1 MASKI
6 DFSSL
11 TLNTEEATDTSMVV
25 FEKNYV
31 RPDEANKAQSLVQQK
46 GKHRFIDKVSVSYR
60 EKEKRHWAEM
70 ENFGSRRIAISEKYY
85 RDNERLL
92 KGVYGPK

>member
-31 RPDEANKAQSLVQQK
+31 RPELTQAHGIMTGVEMDRYIPII
-46 GKHRFIDKVSVSYR
+46 GRFGLDFFK
-60 EKEKRHWAEM
+60 
-70 ENFGSRRIAISEKYY
+70 
-85 RDNERLL
+85 
-92 KGVYGPK
+92 